1 MMKMLLINRIINFRK
16 IIKWILYFHLMKSSI
31 IEKNRF
37 PLLLLIIIYISLQLF
52 INKSFFIYLE
62 IILRLKKVYK

>member
-16 IIKWILYFHLMKSSI
+16 IIKWILYFHLMKISI

-52 INKSFFIYLE
+52 INKSFFYLFGDNTK
-62 IILRLKKVYK
+62 IKKSI